1 MTMPATSGTRPTAPS
16 ADVDDDPSIASLMT
30 TDVMTVPA
38 GARVPTAL
46 QMLARRAR

>member
-1 MTMPATSGTRPTAPS
+1 MTMPATSGMRPTAPS
-16 ADVDDDPSIASLMT
+16 ADVDDPSIASLMT
-30 TDVMTVPA
+30 TDVMVVPA